1 MKSDITPYNPALLVV
16 DVQNGFVSKG
26 GSYDLLG
33 IKISN
38 YQQII
43 PKLKELIAICK
54 KYDVPIFYTQA
65 VRELSGIDLLTKTHR
80 ILPKS
85 REERIKKRPICVRG
99 TWDAKIIDEVKPTN
113 KDHVVIKRRDSAFQ
127 DTETEVWL
135 NSLNVNTLI
144 FCGIDT
150 SICVETSLRDGFNK
164 GYDVILI
171 SDATASANI
180 RHYKTTIEHVKEYYG
195 LVMKVKEIKEVF
207 EAKKNGMYLD
217 KIRKIREKKT
227 YLNQTLIKKI
237 KNNF

>member
-1 MKSDITPYNPALLVV
+1 MKSDIMTYNPALLVV
-16 DVQNGFVSKG
+16 DVQNGFMSKG

-33 IKISN
+33 MKVSN

-43 PKLKELIAICK
+43 PKLKELISICK
-54 KYDVPIFYTQA
+54 KYNVPIFYTQA
-65 VRELSGIDLLTKTHR
+65 VRESSGIDLLTKTHR

-99 TWDAKIIDEVKPTN
+99 TWDAKIVDEVKPTN

-135 NSLNVNTLI
+135 NSLKVNTLI

-164 GYDVILI
+164 GYDVMLI

-195 LVMKVKEIKEVF
+195 LVMKVKEVKEVL
-207 EAKKNGMYLD
+207 EAKQNGMYLD
-217 KIRKIREKKT
+217 KIKMIREKKN
-227 YLNQTLIKKI
+227 LLEPDPN
-237 KNNF
+237 

>member
-1 MKSDITPYNPALLVV
+1 MKSDIVTYSPALLVV
-16 DVQNGFVSKG
+16 DVQNGFMSKG

-33 IKISN
+33 MNVSN
-38 YQQII
+38 YQKIM
-43 PKLKELIAICK
+43 PKLKELISICRR
-54 KYDVPIFYTQA
+54 YNVPIFYTQA
-65 VRELSGIDLLTKTHR
+65 VRESSGIDLLTKTHK

-85 REERIKKRPICVRG
+85 REERIKRRPICVRG
-99 TWDAKIIDEVKPTN
+99 TWDAKIVNEVKPTN
-113 KDHVVIKRRDSAFQ
+113 KDHIVIKRRDSAFQ

-135 NSLNVNTLI
+135 NSLKINTLI

-195 LVMKVKEIKEVF
+195 LVMKVNELKEVL

-217 KIRKIREKKT
+217 KIKIIREKKN
-227 YLNQTLIKKI
+227 LLEPDPS
-237 KNNF
+237 

>member
-1 MKSDITPYNPALLVV
+1 MKSDIMTYNPALLVV
-16 DVQNGFVSKG
+16 DVQNGFMSKG

-33 IKISN
+33 IKVSN

-43 PKLKELIAICK
+43 PKLKELISICK
-54 KYDVPIFYTQA
+54 KYNVPIFYTQA
-65 VRELSGIDLLTKTHR
+65 VRESSGIDLLTKTHR

-99 TWDAKIIDEVKPTN
+99 TWDAKIVDEVKPTN

-135 NSLNVNTLI
+135 NSLKVNTLI

-164 GYDVILI
+164 GYDVMLI

-195 LVMKVKEIKEVF
+195 LVMKVKEIKEVL

-217 KIRKIREKKT
+217 KIKMIREKKN
-227 YLNQTLIKKI
+227 LLEPDPN
-237 KNNF
+237 

>member
-1 MKSDITPYNPALLVV
+1 MKSDIMTYNPALLVV
-16 DVQNGFVSKG
+16 DVQNGFMSNG

-33 IKISN
+33 MKVSN

-43 PKLKELIAICK
+43 PKLKELISICK
-54 KYDVPIFYTQA
+54 KFNVPVFYTQA
-65 VRELSGIDLLTKTHR
+65 VRESSGIDLLTKTHR

-99 TWDAKIIDEVKPTN
+99 TWDAKIVDEVKPTN

-135 NSLNVNTLI
+135 NSLKVNTLI

-195 LVMKVKEIKEVF
+195 LVMKVKEIKEVL
-207 EAKKNGMYLD
+207 EAKENGLYLD
-217 KIRKIREKKT
+217 KIKMIREKKNLLEPDPT
-227 YLNQTLIKKI
+227 
-237 KNNF
+237 

>member
-1 MKSDITPYNPALLVV
+1 MKSDITSYNPALLVV

-38 YQQII
+38 YQEII

-54 KYDVPIFYTQA
+54 KYNVPIFYTQA

-135 NSLNVNTLI
+135 NSLKVNTLI

-171 SDATASANI
+171 SDATASANT

-195 LVMKVKEIKEVF
+195 LVMKVKEIKDVL
-207 EAKKNGMYLD
+207 EAKKKERYVFG
-217 KIRKIREKKT
+217 
-227 YLNQTLIKKI
+227 
-237 KNNF
+237 

>member
-1 MKSDITPYNPALLVV
+1 MKSDIMTYNPALLVV
-16 DVQNGFVSKG
+16 DVQNGFMSKG

-33 IKISN
+33 MRILN
-38 YQQII
+38 YQKII
-43 PKLKELIAICK
+43 PKLKELISLCR
-54 KYDVPIFYTQA
+54 KYNVPIFYTQA
-65 VRELSGIDLLTKTHR
+65 VRESSGIDLLTKTHK

-99 TWDAKIIDEVKPTN
+99 TWDAKIINEVKPTN
-113 KDHVVIKRRDSAFQ
+113 KDHIVIKRRDSAFQ

-135 NSLNVNTLI
+135 NSLKINTLI

-164 GYDVILI
+164 GYDVMLI
-171 SDATASANI
+171 ADATASANI

-195 LVMKVKEIKEVF
+195 LVMKVKEFKEVL

-217 KIRKIREKKT
+217 KIKLIREM
-227 YLNQTLIKKI
+227 
-237 KNNF
+237 KNLLEPDPS

>member
-1 MKSDITPYNPALLVV
+1 MKSDIMTYNPALLVV
-16 DVQNGFVSKG
+16 DVQNGFMSKG

-33 IKISN
+33 MKVSN

-43 PKLKELIAICK
+43 PKLKELISICK
-54 KYDVPIFYTQA
+54 KYNVPIFYTQA
-65 VRELSGIDLLTKTHR
+65 VRESSGIDLLTKTHR

-99 TWDAKIIDEVKPTN
+99 TWDAKIVDEVKPTN

-135 NSLNVNTLI
+135 NSLKVNTLI

-164 GYDVILI
+164 GYDVMLI

-195 LVMKVKEIKEVF
+195 LVMKVKEIKEVL

-217 KIRKIREKKT
+217 KIKMIREKQN
-227 YLNQTLIKKI
+227 LLEPDPN
-237 KNNF
+237 

>member
-217 KIRKIREKKT
+217 KIRKIREKKN
-227 YLNQTLIKKI
+227 LLEPDPD
-237 KNNF
+237 